1 VKPVGD
7 VLSLAPQSVSPDP
20 TKTAATNE
28 HRSERSEQSDRAP
41 VRERLMPR
49 CASVGGRA
57 EECRSDQRNGGRAS
71 ETKLTRLASR
81 CAGRDERLSISARA
95 RAQPQEK

>member
-1 VKPVGD
+1 VKPQND

-41 VRERLMPR
+41 VRERNPYSN
-49 CASVGGRA
+49 CAARA
-57 EECRSDQRNGGRAS
+57 PGIPC
-71 ETKLTRLASR
+71 
-81 CAGRDERLSISARA
+81 SISRA
-95 RAQPQEK
+95 